1 MVSKGLKPG
10 DTFTDGKL
18 LYKVIS
24 VDEVGNYVSSLV
36 GLASEEAKP
45 KKKVVVAKVID
56 EVTEE
61 VKEEPKPKKART
73 SKSKMMLEG

>member
-45 KKKVVVAKVID
+45 KKVVVAKVID
-56 EVTEE
+56 E